1 MLAASRRIKGNCI
14 YFRQSQRKPRESTS
28 TYPDGDHQKPNV
40 SDLGFEPLEEGAGQ
54 GHERAIRKDGNHG
67 DDVKHVLPNADAAG
81 LLDQVGLPRGSPR

>member
-1 MLAASRRIKGNCI
+1 M
-14 YFRQSQRKPRESTS
+14 
-28 TYPDGDHQKPNV
+28 